1 MLAILEALLADSWR
15 FDDRRVWAI
24 VIMVALVASLL
35 TIHWREFCR
44 FWGGN
49 GR

>member
-1 MLAILEALLADSWR
+1 MLAILQALLADSCR
-15 FDDRRVWAI
+15 FDGWRVWAI
-24 VIMVALVASLL
+24 VIMVALVSSLL

-49 GR
+49 RR